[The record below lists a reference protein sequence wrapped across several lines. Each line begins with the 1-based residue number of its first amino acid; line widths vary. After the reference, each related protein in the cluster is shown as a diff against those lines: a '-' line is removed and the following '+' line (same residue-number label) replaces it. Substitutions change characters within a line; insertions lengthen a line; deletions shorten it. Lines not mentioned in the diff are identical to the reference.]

1 MLALSPPLFS
11 TNIGWPLEDPIGHE
25 EQNYF
30 FRDIETT
37 SDHQSLYLNFPTPP
51 TSDQRPPSEFDHSA
65 TPSNYTTI
73 NSDLS
78 MVKKLNHNASERDRR
93 KKINHLYSSLRTLLP
108 ASDHMKKLSIPATV
122 SRVLKYIPELQQQVE
137 GLVRKREELLSKL
150 NSTKQGINNQIHHQ
164 EINQIQTTART
175 SLSSVSASQ
184 LNDNEVA
191 IQVSTYKVHKNQLSE
206 MLHNLEED
214 GLSLLNASSF
224 ESFGGRVFHNLHL
237 QVEGS
242 YSMEYGTLEN
252 KLMSLYANKEELYF

>member
-11 TNIGWPLEDPIGHE
+11 SNLGWPLEDPIGHE

-30 FRDIETT
+30 FTDIETT
-37 SDHQSLYLNFPTPP
+37 SDHQSLYLNFPTPT
-51 TSDQRPPSEFDHSA
+51 TSDQRPPSEFDRSA
-65 TPSNYTTI
+65 TPSNTII

-78 MVKKLNHNASERDRR
+78 MVKKLNHNASERVRR
-93 KKINHLYSSLRTLLP
+93 KKINHLYSSLRILLP
-108 ASDHMKKLSIPATV
+108 ASGHTKKLSIPATV

-164 EINQIQTTART
+164 EINQIKSTAQTP
-175 SLSSVSASQ
+175 LSSVSASQ
-184 LNDNEVA
+184 LNDNEVV
-191 IQVSTYKVHKNQLSE
+191 IQVSTYKVHKNQLSV

-242 YSMEYGTLEN
+242 YSMECGTLGD
-252 KLMSLYANKEELYF
+252 KLMSLCASKEELFF